1 MAKGKIIEASLAGEN
16 VLSEDNPRSRE
27 LYDKSRLGELK
38 SGKFRYSLY
47 ESLFLIETKK
57 MDVISTNKN
66 LSTED
71 FIKKAKRIDKNFFV
85 KYLVFK
91 DLRSRGYIVKTALK
105 FGAEFRVYGK
115 GTKPGEG
122 HAKWIVFPVHETG
135 TLTWHDLSAKSR
147 VSHSTKKN
155 LLIAVVDDESDV
167 TYYEVAW
174 KKP

>member
-115 GTKPGEG
+115 GTKPD
-122 HAKWIVFPVHETG
+122 I
-135 TLTWHDLSAKSR
+135 KSKY
-147 VSHSTKKN
+147 SQ
-155 LLIAVVDDESDV
+155 
-167 TYYEVAW
+167 
-174 KKP
+174 

>member
-1 MAKGKIIEASLAGEN
+1 MAKGKMVEASFVGEN
-16 VLSEDNPRSRE
+16 VLAEDNPKSRE
-27 LYDKSRLGELK
+27 LYDKSRLGEPK

-47 ESLFLIETKK
+47 EALFLIENKKMEVISRNNTLSNEEFTKK
-57 MDVISTNKN
+57 T
-66 LSTED
+66 
-71 FIKKAKRIDKNFFV
+71 KKLDKNFFV

-105 FGAEFRVYGK
+105 FGAEFRVYEK

-122 HAKWIVFPVHETG
+122 HARWIAFPVHESS